1 MYSVIDVIY
10 CLYSI
15 QAECVEENSVNAQT
29 KTMYSELFPTRDDVV
44 WNIMDFVP
52 MSSGL
57 GSWSGSVGNF

>member
-10 CLYSI
+10 CLYSM
-15 QAECVEENSVNAQT
+15 QAECVEENSVYAQT
-29 KTMYSELFPTRDDVV
+29 KTMYSELFPTRDDV

-57 GSWSGSVGNF
+57 GS